1 MRLQSFLSR
10 SGIASRR
17 RAADLVREGKVTVNG
32 EVVREPGRAV
42 DPARDAVA
50 FEGRAVRPQEKLY
63 FAFHKPRGVITTLKD
78 THGRRTVAD
87 FFRSVAARV
96 YPVGRL
102 DRDTSGLLLVT
113 NDGDFALKIGHPRYG
128 FEKVYE
134 AVLAA
139 PLGAGALARAE
150 RGLRVEGRLTRPC
163 RIEPRG
169 RVGKGFLYVVRLHEG
184 RKRQIRLMM
193 LEVGAR
199 LVGLHRT
206 RVGPIALGD
215 LKPGA
220 FRPLG
225 AEELALLNRHA
236 CRGAGAESG
245 GGKSGFELRV
255 GRFARKQ
262 RRGEAPRRRGRR
274 HAVPAEAR
282 GPEKIP

>member
-1 MRLQSFLSR
+1 
-10 SGIASRR
+10 
-17 RAADLVREGKVTVNG
+17 VNG

-42 DPARDAVA
+42 DPGRDTVA
-50 FEGRAVRPQEKLY
+50 FEGREVRPQEKLY

-87 FFRSVAARV
+87 FFRSIGARV

-113 NDGDFALKIGHPRYG
+113 NDGDFALKVGHPRYG

-139 PLGAGALARAE
+139 PLAPGALARAE
-150 RGLRVEGRLTRPC
+150 GGMKVEGRATRPC

-169 RVGKGFLYVVRLHEG
+169 RAGKGFLYVVSLHEG

-193 LEVGAR
+193 EDVGAR
-199 LVGLHRT
+199 LLDLHRT

-225 AEELALLNRHA
+225 AEELALLHRDA
-236 CRGAGAESG
+236 RRGAGAEAG
-245 GGKSGFELRV
+245 GRKGGLELRV
-255 GRFARKQ
+255 RGFARDQ
-262 RRGEAPRRRGRR
+262 RRGEASRRRGHR
-274 HAVPAEAR
+274 HSVPPEAR
-282 GPEKIP
+282 HPKKVP